1 MGANMLQEQLSEG
14 LWNWYPYG
22 SEADIVK
29 IESEEELK
37 EYRAQSKCFDFI
49 LMSGLLEKSDAPV
62 QLLQDCRRLLKKQGH
77 LLIGA
82 ENRLGLAKFCGDR
95 DPYTNRIADGIEGY
109 HNFTMRDIHLYGGR
123 CYAKYELAQMLDK
136 SGFYSYRFFSVLPGL
151 LMPQQIYD
159 EDYMPKE
166 ELAIRFSPVYHTP
179 QTVYL
184 NEGLLYTSLIRNGMF
199 HQMANAY
206 LIDCSMDGK
215 FSGISHVTTSMDRGE
230 ENAQATI
237 IYQNGTVVKKAL
249 YPSGKKQIKML
260 WENTVNLAQKGI
272 SVVKLEKKVGDTEVI
287 MPYMKMESA
296 LTYLR
301 NLIFEDAIA
310 FTRKTEY
317 FLDLILASSNEV
329 KDATRIS
336 SAYQELGKIYEQVY
350 LDMVPLN
357 AFYENGE
364 FIFYDQEFAVTNYPV
379 GVALIRALD
388 ILYMGDKSME
398 AIVPEKYFLDKYDL
412 SDKVVVFRNMGAQFI
427 KELRNEDAL
436 EKFRNAH
443 WASPQQ
449 IFENKERIQYT
460 RMEYERLFLQLE
472 SDLGKKTLYIFGS
485 GLWARKF
492 VAEFSDKYQIRNMLD
507 NQKAKWGTMV
517 DGVMVASP
525 EILKQESNDTCKVII
540 CVKYDTSIIMQLKKL
555 GITNIGIYDPGI
567 DRDRELGRY
576 EKTKQAPWT
585 NSKKNQ
591 EKESDTDIQKRYHVG
606 YIAGVFDLFH
616 KGHLNL
622 LRRAKEQCEYL
633 LVGIVSD
640 EQAIKNK
647 KRSPY
652 VCEQDRKEIVEACR
666 YVDQAFILP
675 YAASGTR
682 DVYKKYHFDVQ
693 FSGSDYEHDS
703 YWLGEQAWLRESG
716 ADLVF
721 FPYTQSVSST
731 KLKKKMDDKSI

>member
-1 MGANMLQEQLSEG
+1 
-14 LWNWYPYG
+14 
-22 SEADIVK
+22 
-29 IESEEELK
+29 
-37 EYRAQSKCFDFI
+37 
-49 LMSGLLEKSDAPV
+49 
-62 QLLQDCRRLLKKQGH
+62 
-77 LLIGA
+77 
-82 ENRLGLAKFCGDR
+82 
-95 DPYTNRIADGIEGY
+95 
-109 HNFTMRDIHLYGGR
+109 
-123 CYAKYELAQMLDK
+123 
-136 SGFYSYRFFSVLPGL
+136 
-151 LMPQQIYD
+151 
-159 EDYMPKE
+159 
-166 ELAIRFSPVYHTP
+166 
-179 QTVYL
+179 
-184 NEGLLYTSLIRNGMF
+184 
-199 HQMANAY
+199 
-206 LIDCSMDGK
+206 
-215 FSGISHVTTSMDRGE
+215 
-230 ENAQATI
+230 
-237 IYQNGTVVKKAL
+237 
-249 YPSGKKQIKML
+249 
-260 WENTVNLAQKGI
+260 
-272 SVVKLEKKVGDTEVI
+272 
-287 MPYMKMESA
+287 
-296 LTYLR
+296 
-301 NLIFEDAIA
+301 
-310 FTRKTEY
+310 
-317 FLDLILASSNEV
+317 
-329 KDATRIS
+329 
-336 SAYQELGKIYEQVY
+336 
-350 LDMVPLN
+350 
-357 AFYENGE
+357 
-364 FIFYDQEFAVTNYPV
+364 
-379 GVALIRALD
+379 
-388 ILYMGDKSME
+388 
-398 AIVPEKYFLDKYDL
+398 
-412 SDKVVVFRNMGAQFI
+412 
-427 KELRNEDAL
+427 
-436 EKFRNAH
+436 
-443 WASPQQ
+443 
-449 IFENKERIQYT
+449 
-460 RMEYERLFLQLE
+460 MEYERLFLQLE

-525 EILKQESNDTCKVII
+525 EILKKESNDTCKVII

-666 YVDQAFILP
+666 YVDKAFILP

-731 KLKKKMDDKSI
+731 KLKKKMDDNGKSVLN